1 MSADTPDSPA
11 QPPQNP
17 ALPLGPA
24 LCYAAVALAV
34 GLTQGLGQGMLLS
47 NLGAIA
53 GDLGITR
60 AQSSWLLV
68 CYMVP
73 RAALPLLL
81 MKMRTQFGLRRFA
94 EISIALYMVV
104 AFAAIY
110 ANDFRSAL
118 ILQTLSGA
126 AAAPLSTLTFLYMME
141 PLSPQWRLRLGLPVV
156 MTIILSGTPLARIVS
171 PELIGDGS
179 ILSLHLVT
187 LAMSM
192 VSLGLVYLIPVR
204 PVPRAK
210 VIQRLDFVS
219 FGLIATGFTALTSAF
234 VMGPIYNWT
243 DAPGIGIALAV
254 TVATLA
260 AAAVIELNRKDP
272 LLDIRWLTSPAILHL
287 TATLFLFRLILSEQS
302 SGAPGL
308 FTVLGLAPSQMTTL
322 FTLIFLGGIAGG
334 LACIAWIRPQ
344 RVPQF
349 HLAAL
354 ILIMV
359 GAYMD
364 SFASLNTRPEQMYL
378 SQTLI
383 AMASLLFMPPAMIT
397 GLMAALAKGPQY
409 LLNFIIVFISTQS
422 LGAVIGSG
430 LFTTFINNRQTLH
443 LQYLSE
449 QLRLTDPQ
457 VAQALQSSS
466 ARLVTMI
473 ADPAQ
478 RQAQAVMGVAQQAS
492 QQAYV
497 MAYNDAYF
505 LIFIVAALAAA
516 ALLIHRLRDG
526 LAHRL
531 AARATAAQTDA
542 LT

>member
-1 MSADTPDSPA
+1 MNSAAPDSPA

-17 ALPLGPA
+17 PLPLGPA
-24 LCYAAVALAV
+24 LCYTAVAVAI

-47 NLGAIA
+47 NMGAIA

-60 AQSSWLLV
+60 AQSGWLMV

-81 MKMRTQFGLRRFA
+81 IKLRTQFGLRRFA
-94 EISIALYMVV
+94 EISIALYMIV

-118 ILQTLSGA
+118 VLQTLSGA

-141 PLSPQWRLRLGLPVV
+141 PLSPQWRMRLGLPVV
-156 MTIILSGTPLARIVS
+156 MTIILSGTPLARILS
-171 PELIGDGS
+171 PLLTGDGS
-179 ILSLHLVT
+179 VLPLHMTT

-192 VSLGLVYLIPVR
+192 ISLGLVYLIPVR
-204 PVPRAK
+204 PVPRVK

-219 FGLIATGFTALTSAF
+219 FGLITTGFTALTSAF

-243 DAPGIGIALAV
+243 DAPGIGVALAV
-254 TVATLA
+254 TVATLTA
-260 AAAVIELNRKDP
+260 AAIIELNRKAP

-287 TATLFLFRLILSEQS
+287 TAALFLFRLILSEQS

-308 FTVLGLAPSQMTTL
+308 FAALGLAPSQMTTL
-322 FTLIFLGGIAGG
+322 FTLILLGGIVGG
-334 LACIAWIRPQ
+334 LACIGWIRPS
-344 RVPQF
+344 RVPHF

-354 ILIMV
+354 ILIMA

-383 AMASLLFMPPAMIT
+383 AVASLLFMPPAMIS

-409 LLNFIIVFISTQS
+409 LLNFIIIFISTQS

-430 LFTTFINNRQTLH
+430 LFTTFISHRQSLH
-443 LQYLSE
+443 LQYLAE

-457 VAQALQSSS
+457 VTQALQASS
-466 ARLVTMI
+466 ARLATLI
-473 ADPAQ
+473 TDPAQ
-478 RQAQAVMGVAQQAS
+478 RQAQAVMGVAQQAG

-516 ALLIHRLRDG
+516 ALLIHQLRDG
-526 LAHRL
+526 IAHRM
-531 AARATAAQTDA
+531 AARINAAQTDPA
-542 LT
+542 P